1 MVITKIDKVV
11 ANLEKEAAADNA
23 AVDTAKTE
31 LGDEVV
37 VEETNAQT
45 PTETTA
51 PTEEIPQLSPVETE
65 PNNQVDS
72 QTIDWEKELKE
83 IDELLKEPVHVSP
96 KAEEPKEEEP
106 LTEKEQENYKK
117 LYEEELNKRI
127 EISGRNSELE
137 ATVKYQQTLLDKQS
151 DRQLTIID
159 KQKDMEAELRRAQ
172 SAATPEEITHLVQS
186 YSIYKENPKELH
198 MLRYVHGLL
207 EEAQRVTNVS
217 AEGYYNDIF
226 LSLNKDV
233 PNPEG
238 GSPTEAKQEQAVRR
252 VPFGF

>member
-1 MVITKIDKVV
+1 MVVTKIDKVV

-23 AVDTAKTE
+23 AVETAKTE
-31 LGDEVV
+31 LGDEAV
-37 VEETNAQT
+37 VEETSAQT

-51 PTEEIPQLSPVETE
+51 PVEEVPQLTPVE
-65 PNNQVDS
+65 PGQNNQTDS
-72 QTIDWEKELKE
+72 NTIDWEKELRE
-83 IDELLKEPVHVSP
+83 IDELIREPVRVP
-96 KAEEPKEEEP
+96 KEEAPKEEEP

-117 LYEEELNKRI
+117 LYEDELNKRI

-198 MLRYVHGLL
+198 MLRYAHALL

-238 GSPTEAKQEQAVRR
+238 GSSVESKQEQPAKRI
-252 VPFGF
+252 PFGF